1 MVLALVNFWKSGNH
15 TKPYNK
21 LCRSLSNQSTSAD
34 FRSVWKMNISTIF
47 FSQDHRMFNF
57 LLIALNRNSD
67 FLKSKQSRH
76 SRQSTT
82 YTFLWTEL
90 ELCTHLLSKS
100 QLFTSNRLTPTQS
113 GWIIIHYCVDPRYWT
128 SSPRWVKANFNQSYG
143 LFAIGNLLELEDFLR
158 STRSSWIAPLGR

>member
-1 MVLALVNFWKSGNH
+1 
-15 TKPYNK
+15 
-21 LCRSLSNQSTSAD
+21 
-34 FRSVWKMNISTIF
+34 MNISTIF

-143 LFAIGNLLELEDFLR
+143 SVCYWQFVGIGGFLAQHKIKLDCT
-158 STRSSWIAPLGR
+158 TRKVKLTYNRILKNCFENPTAVSIFRHLIF